1 MTRTLFAAF
10 AALALAACG
19 GSSSPTSPESM
30 PAGAGPASETAAIHG
45 TVAGG
50 TSSALFSTASGAGAG
65 MTISVQGTNIQATT
79 NGLGQFTLS
88 NVPAGT
94 TVVLLF
100 TGAGAN
106 ANLPLGALGA
116 GETVTITV
124 AVSGDQVEVQE
135 KTQGNSK
142 EIEGRIESIEGST
155 LRVRA
160 RTVMVTPSTVIRRGS
175 TAMTIDQLE
184 VGQRVHVKGTVAGD
198 GDTAVTTATEIKVQ
212 NTNTTLPVNLEGTV
226 SGLTGTA
233 SAFEFVV
240 RGRTVKGGAATEFKG
255 GRSPSFDKLADGDE
269 VHVKGTQENGFVQAT
284 RINLQGNDDD
294 DDDDGDDDSEDDDSD
309 DDDGEDDDGDEFEA
323 RGAVAGL
330 SGACPAIA
338 FTLNGTSIRA
348 TSSTE
353 FKQIGCAAIA
363 NGTQVKVEGER
374 QTDGSVIARQIK
386 RD

>member
-1 MTRTLFAAF
+1 MPTGAAPV
-10 AALALAACG
+10 
-19 GSSSPTSPESM
+19 SQ
-30 PAGAGPASETAAIHG
+30 TAAIHG

-50 TSSALFSTASGAGAG
+50 TSGALFNTTSGAGAG
-65 MTISVQGTNIQATT
+65 MTITVQGTNIQATT

-94 TVVLLF
+94 NVVLHF
-100 TGAGAN
+100 SGAGAN
-106 ANLPLGALGA
+106 ANLPLGTLGA

-124 AVSGDQVEVQE
+124 AVEGNQVEVQE
-135 KTQGNSK
+135 KTQGNDK
-142 EIEGRIESIEGST
+142 EIEGRIESIEGTT
-155 LRVRA
+155 LKVRA
-160 RTVMVTPSTVIRRGS
+160 RTVMVTPSTIIRHGS
-175 TAMTIDQLE
+175 TAMTIDQLA
-184 VGQRVHVKGTVAGD
+184 VGQRVHVKGTVAGE
-198 GDTAVTTATEIKVQ
+198 GETAVTTATEIKVQ
-212 NTNTTLPVNLEGTV
+212 NVNTNLPVNLEGTV

-240 RGRTVKGGAATEFKG
+240 RGRTVKGDAATEFKG
-255 GRSPSFDKLADGDE
+255 GQSPSFDRLADGDK
-269 VHVKGTQENGFVQAT
+269 VHVKGTQQNGFVQAS

-294 DDDDGDDDSEDDDSD
+294 DDDGEDDDSEDDDSD
-309 DDDGEDDDGDEFEA
+309 EFEA
-323 RGAVAGL
+323 RGPVAGL
-330 SGACPAIA
+330 SGTCPAIA

-363 NGTQVKVEGER
+363 NGTQVKVEGDR